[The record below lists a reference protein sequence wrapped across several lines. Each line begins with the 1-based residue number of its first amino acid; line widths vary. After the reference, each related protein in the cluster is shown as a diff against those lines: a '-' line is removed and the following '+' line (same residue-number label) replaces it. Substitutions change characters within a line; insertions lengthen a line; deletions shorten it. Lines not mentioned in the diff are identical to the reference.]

1 MHSLFA
7 RSHAHVLRR
16 QDGANL
22 CFHYA
27 GKPYLIAFPT
37 ASLAVKI
44 AKNTNQPDAI
54 RLTQHVTT
62 NLFANMSAA
71 ERAYWNALMAAD
83 PEEDTVN
90 NAIAAPT
97 DEFHVNFAG
106 CLTFSKRV
114 MPVTD
119 MCAPDEIRMDSL
131 LEYPFAHNLGVAL
144 VRKVT
149 DESAESTTTEAVIIE
164 PNTRPAAF
172 RISRSSA

>member
-27 GKPYLIAFPT
+27 SKPYLIAFPT

-71 ERAYWNALMAAD
+71 ERAYWNALMASASEQD
-83 PEEDTVN
+83 PES

-106 CLTFSKRV
+106 CLTFGKHV

-119 MCAPDEIRMDSL
+119 MCAPSEIAMDAL

-149 DESAESTTTEAVIIE
+149 DESADSTTTEAVIIE

-172 RISRSSA
+172 RISRSA